1 MAKILI
7 ADAIKPSLVMS
18 SEICKDKIPGA
29 TIFVA
34 ATGADAIAIATE
46 QKPDLCL
53 VDFDLPDVD
62 GPALVVALRKVYQG
76 PILMT
81 AYPDKN
87 VRASVIDD
95 LFGYNDASGWV
106 SKPIKFDEL
115 ADKIDKFLIAHHRTG
130 KRFATALPMQLIAKA
145 AGRGKRAPK
154 SSGSVNRS

>member
-18 SEICKDKIPGA
+18 SEIFKDKIPGS

-34 ATGADAIAIATE
+34 ATGQDAIRIAE
-46 QKPDLCL
+46 IEKPDLCL

-62 GPALVVALRKVYQG
+62 GPSLVIALRKVYQG

-87 VRASVIDD
+87 VTASVEEE
-95 LFGYNDASGWV
+95 LFAYNDAGGWV
-106 SKPIKFDEL
+106 SKPI
-115 ADKIDKFLIAHHRTG
+115 
-130 KRFATALPMQLIAKA
+130 
-145 AGRGKRAPK
+145 
-154 SSGSVNRS
+154 